1 MKYSLLACLLL
12 LFSLNAHAALHKWVD
27 ADGKVHY
34 SDSPPPTGAKAQ
46 KLQLS
51 TGAGEGTEASAS
63 TVSTTETT
71 AEREADWRKA
81 QKAKKEAEQKTEKEQ
96 EAATVRQLNCQQA
109 RSQLLTLQNSPAI
122 ATYDANG
129 QRKLM
134 DDADRQ
140 RGIEAANKAIGE
152 YCD

>member
-12 LFSLNAHAALHKWVD
+12 LLSFNAHGALHKWVD

-34 SDSPPPTGAKAQ
+34 SDSPPPPDARTQ
-46 KLQLS
+46 KLELLS
-51 TGAGEGTEASAS
+51 APATETGTSAS
-63 TVSTTETT
+63 DVPATSTT
-71 AEREADWRKA
+71 AEREAEWRKTQKAKEEAA
-81 QKAKKEAEQKTEKEQ
+81 QKAAKEQ
-96 EAATVRQLNCQQA
+96 EAALARQMNCQQA

-129 QRKLM
+129 ERRLM
-134 DDADRQ
+134 NDADRQ
-140 RGIEAANKAIGE
+140 RGIEATNKAISQ